1 MSPSCARPQV
11 RPGVHLHPVSAGAG
25 QSECPTPCDPWGRG
39 PWPSRRRPR
48 TCQALGR
55 SVARNREVTDR
66 LAGRPI
72 CARDRWR
79 SGHRSRSAHHGE
91 EAVDQPRGCAGS
103 PVPHR
108 CHQSL
113 ALGLAEQIQPP
124 VPGQFLDHPRAHRV
138 LPMSYGQRGTGGR
151 QAGWRG
157 PPEAPT
163 PVRGEPGAAAV
174 VPAPAMLGSSSP
186 GHQWQTCPF
195 PKRCCQ
201 DPVSGPDRRRR
212 PPGGVTRLEVNT
224 AGRPADTSGR
234 PASLTGPPALRQR
247 WRASVPW
254 QPERIDRCPRV
265 NAPRA
270 RGREGCLQGASRRP
284 VRCPPVRPR
293 APPGSP
299 SRSAGRGRPGRAAVG
314 PGVRAPHR
322 RARGEPVNRSH
333 GVRQRL
339 DQDGRSAWPV
349 PNRSL

>member
-1 MSPSCARPQV
+1 MCPSVATSPSCARPQV
-11 RPGVHLHPVSAGAG
+11 RPGVHLHPVSAGAA
-25 QSECPTPCDPWGRG
+25 QSECPTTSCDPWTRG

-66 LAGRPI
+66 LAGRPL

-91 EAVDQPRGCAGS
+91 EAVDQPPGCAGS
-103 PVPHR
+103 PVQHR

-124 VPGQFLDHPRAHRV
+124 GPGQFLDHPRAHRV

-151 QAGWRG
+151 QARWRG

-174 VPAPAMLGSSSP
+174 VPAPAMLGSPPP
-186 GHQWQTCPF
+186 GQQWQTCPV
-195 PKRCCQ
+195 PKRYCQ

-212 PPGGVTRLEVNT
+212 PRGDGDSARGDHRWS
-224 AGRPADTSGR
+224 ARGHQRPAGEPHR
-234 PASLTGPPALRQR
+234 PTGPPAHRPTGAAAAMAGERAMAARADRPVSSGQR
-247 WRASVPW
+247 TSSPAVTRA
-254 QPERIDRCPRV
+254 
-265 NAPRA
+265 
-270 RGREGCLQGASRRP
+270 ASR
-284 VRCPPVRPR
+284 
-293 APPGSP
+293 GSLSP
-299 SRSAGRGRPGRAAVG
+299 SRSAL
-314 PGVRAPHR
+314 
-322 RARGEPVNRSH
+322 GEPVSRSH
-333 GVRQRL
+333 RVRRRL